1 MIHLLWSA
9 SDYFFLMWGQYCK
22 SKTLEITLCL
32 KWPKLKA
39 SCHLSS
45 LTRQLSISVQDQTYV
60 RDCQY
65 CCRSKH
71 WAHGLPLPMAKVSYW
86 KKLQTSY
93 YSQVWSCRRAS
104 TENWYSLLIFV
115 QFSKSLPWKTASHS
129 QNEDSKMCAGQ
140 FGGWDL
146 FFWPLSFSVMKFF
159 LCWQMRINVE
169 NGQDS
174 LCMW

>member
-1 MIHLLWSA
+1 M
-9 SDYFFLMWGQYCK
+9 
-22 SKTLEITLCL
+22 LETVNT
-32 KWPKLKA
+32 A
-39 SCHLSS
+39 AEAN
-45 LTRQLSISVQDQTYV
+45 
-60 RDCQY
+60 
-65 CCRSKH
+65 H
-71 WAHGLPLPMAKVSYW
+71 WAHGLPLPMVKVSYW

-146 FFWPLSFSVMKFF
+146 FFWPFF
-159 LCWQMRINVE
+159 LSWNSFYVDKWGSMLKMVRTACVCGRFSSPLLPLKHYRSLSNSLSVWLE
-169 NGQDS
+169 GQRHQSDREDAVPPLQPKEFS
-174 LCMW
+174 ILT